1 MCKRID
7 CPTGPAR
14 LRAGSRSRTRNI
26 RRCCGLKKLLNW
38 KGRVVATVRTKLKAA
53 ELEAAIAK
61 RLAERPECA
70 GIIQVYVKA
79 TGREPPE
86 DTWMHTLVSRRPNS
100 PRLQEETTVMHAVL
114 NEMRKEFDL
123 LPDE

>member
-1 MCKRID
+1 
-7 CPTGPAR
+7 
-14 LRAGSRSRTRNI
+14 
-26 RRCCGLKKLLNW
+26 LNW
-38 KGRVVATVRTKLKAA
+38 KGGVVATVRTKLKAA
-53 ELEAAIAK
+53 ELEVAIAK

>member
-1 MCKRID
+1 ML
-7 CPTGPAR
+7 P
-14 LRAGSRSRTRNI
+14 
-26 RRCCGLKKLLNW
+26 LKKLLNW
-38 KGRVVATVRTKLKAA
+38 KGGVVATVRTKLKAA